1 MLTLS
6 KLLSMKK
13 QNTSTPVAPPPVV
26 LITGAARR
34 IGASI
39 AQTLH
44 RSGFNTVLHYR
55 NSAAEA
61 EQLCAELNRQRP
73 DSAVC
78 AQADLLRTGRLPEL
92 VDRALEKWQR
102 LDALV
107 NNASSFY
114 PTPIGAVDEA
124 AWNDLMGS
132 NLKAPLFLSQA
143 AAPHLKKSGGSIV
156 NIVDVHAERPMRK
169 HVVYSAAKA
178 GLASLTRSLARE
190 LAPEVRVNG
199 VAPGAILWPE
209 HEMPGE
215 TRESILQRVPLQR
228 SGNPEDIALAVKF
241 LLLEA
246 PYVTGHILPVDGGR
260 SLFI

>member
-1 MLTLS
+1 
-6 KLLSMKK
+6 MKK
-13 QNTSTPVAPPPVV
+13 NSKIKSGAPVA

-44 RSGFNTVLHYR
+44 RSGFNVVLHYR

-61 EQLCAELNRQRP
+61 EELCAGFNRERP
-73 DSAVC
+73 DSAVSV
-78 AQADLLRTGRLPEL
+78 QADLLDAAALPALIDRTLQ
-92 VDRALEKWQR
+92 VWQR

-114 PTPIGAVDEA
+114 PTPIGAIDEA
-124 AWNDLMGS
+124 AWDDLIGS

-143 AAPHLKKSGGSIV
+143 AAPHLKMSGGSIV

-169 HVVYSAAKA
+169 YVVYSAAKA
-178 GLASLTRSLARE
+178 GLATLTKSLARE

-199 VAPGAILWPE
+199 IAPGSILWPE
-209 HEMPGE
+209 NAMPEAE
-215 TRESILQRVPLQR
+215 TRESILQRIPLQR
-228 SGNPEDIALAVKF
+228 AGTPEDIALAVKF

-246 PYVTGHILPVDGGR
+246 PYITGHILPVDGGR

>member
-1 MLTLS
+1 
-6 KLLSMKK
+6 MKK
-13 QNTSTPVAPPPVV
+13 QKTSTNMPVA

-44 RSGFNTVLHYR
+44 RSGFNIVLHYR
-55 NSAAEA
+55 NSAASA
-61 EQLCAELNRQRP
+61 EELCAAMNRLRQ
-73 DSAVC
+73 DSAVSV
-78 AQADLLRTGRLPEL
+78 QADLLQIETLP
-92 VDRALEKWQR
+92 ALIERSLQPWQR

-114 PTPIGAVDEA
+114 PTPVGSIDET
-124 AWNDLMGS
+124 AWNDLIGS

-143 AAPHLKKSGGSIV
+143 AAPHLKDSGGSIV
-156 NIVDVHAERPMRK
+156 NIIDVHADRPMRK
-169 HVVYSAAKA
+169 HVVYSVAKA
-178 GLASLTRSLARE
+178 GLAALTKSLARE
-190 LAPEVRVNG
+190 LAPEVRVNA

-209 HEMPGE
+209 HEMPEE
-215 TRESILQRVPLQR
+215 TRESILLRVPMQ
-228 SGNPEDIALAVKF
+228 SPGNPEDIALAVKF

-246 PYVTGHILPVDGGR
+246 PYITGHILPVDGGR

>member
-1 MLTLS
+1 MTTQS
-6 KLLSMKK
+6 AS
-13 QNTSTPVAPPPVV
+13 PVA

-39 AQTLH
+39 AQSLH
-44 RSGFNTVLHYR
+44 RSGFNIVLHYR
-55 NSAAEA
+55 SSAAEA
-61 EQLCAELNRQRP
+61 EQLCAALNRQRP

-78 AQADLLRTGRLPEL
+78 VQADLLRSERLPAL
-92 VDRALEKWQR
+92 IDRSLEKWRR

-114 PTPIGAVDEA
+114 PTPVDSIDEA
-124 AWNDLMGS
+124 AWDDLMGS

-143 AAPHLKKSGGSIV
+143 AAPHLKKTGGCIV

-169 HVVYSAAKA
+169 YVVYSAAKA
-178 GLASLTRSLARE
+178 GLAALTRSLARE

-199 VAPGAILWPE
+199 VAPGSILWPE
-209 HEMPGE
+209 HEMPQE
-215 TRESILQRVPLQR
+215 DRESILQRIPLQR
-228 SGNPEDIALAVKF
+228 AGTPEDIALAVKF